1 MGKRHFLADLIL
13 VISRKYEVPVLDL
26 VVFLF
31 SFECLTNQQ
40 NANLKVPAACCII
53 PNACIFVSPLQ
64 DWNFHC
70 NDEGNNLHAC
80 GLHAFTNQRAVRG
93 TH

>member
-13 VISRKYEVPVLDL
+13 GISRKYEVPVLDL

-64 DWNFHC
+64 DWKIFIEVMREIIC
-70 NDEGNNLHAC
+70 MLVGC
-80 GLHAFTNQRAVRG
+80 MPSPIKGL
-93 TH
+93 